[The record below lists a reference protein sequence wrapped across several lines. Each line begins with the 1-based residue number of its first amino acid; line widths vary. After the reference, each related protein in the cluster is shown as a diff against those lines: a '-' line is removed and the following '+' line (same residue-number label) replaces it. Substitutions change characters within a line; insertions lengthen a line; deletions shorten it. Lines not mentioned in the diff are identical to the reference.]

1 MSDLDVDTTRGRGR
15 LLQTIRD
22 STPAELMRL
31 DDELASLRPS
41 PGRDAML
48 EVCEG
53 EVRRHDAD
61 GPQRNAIEREQEL
74 AVRNGDGQPRRFSSR
89 TTSLT
94 PRERFGEALSEDRS
108 AKARKAAQIRWSGK
122 REEGGAGADGS

>member
-1 MSDLDVDTTRGRGR
+1 MTEIDVHSTRGRGR
-15 LLQTIRD
+15 LLKAIRD
-22 STPAELMRL
+22 ATPSELMRL

-53 EVRRHDAD
+53 EVRRRDAD
-61 GPQRNAIEREQEL
+61 GPQHNAIEREQEL
-74 AVRNGDGQPRRFSSR
+74 AVRNGDGEPRRFGSR
-89 TTSLT
+89 TSALT

-108 AKARKAAQIRWSGK
+108 AKARKAAQARWSGQ
-122 REEGGAGADGS
+122 REEGGAGADR